1 MKDSID
7 FGKVQ
12 TYEELKMLRE
22 LEKHYKKHP
31 VKHKRKYS
39 KDTSKIKL
47 KGGGWYGV
55 KKSEE
60 KGPFFELTK
69 RQRKAVVML
78 YEGAYTNKEI
88 AETLHCSESLI
99 YKWKRENK
107 LFQQARRQYETMII
121 EDKYVSEA
129 MQSIYALV
137 KTAKSEMVRL
147 QAAISI
153 LKLAGRLTDSSTPE
167 LDKAKV
173 RKANAEAD
181 IARWRADELTG
192 KNKADDST
200 VLVDDIGDAEDE

>member
-1 MKDSID
+1 
-7 FGKVQ
+7 
-12 TYEELKMLRE
+12 
-22 LEKHYKKHP
+22 
-31 VKHKRKYS
+31 
-39 KDTSKIKL
+39 
-47 KGGGWYGV
+47 
-55 KKSEE
+55 
-60 KGPFFELTK
+60 
-69 RQRKAVVML
+69 ML

-107 LFQQARRQYETMII
+107 LFQQARKQYETMII

-129 MQSIYALV
+129 MQSIYSLV
-137 KTAKSEMVRL
+137 KSAKSEMVRL

-181 IARWRADELTG
+181 IAEYKVKVLSEAGASGVELV
-192 KNKADDST
+192 NKYLDK
-200 VLVDDIGDAEDE
+200 LDAAANEEVGGNNES

>member
-1 MKDSID
+1 
-7 FGKVQ
+7 
-12 TYEELKMLRE
+12 
-22 LEKHYKKHP
+22 
-31 VKHKRKYS
+31 
-39 KDTSKIKL
+39 
-47 KGGGWYGV
+47 
-55 KKSEE
+55 
-60 KGPFFELTK
+60 
-69 RQRKAVVML
+69 ML

-107 LFQQARRQYETMII
+107 LFQQARKQYETMII

-137 KTAKSEMVRL
+137 KSAKSEMVRL

-181 IARWRADELTG
+181 IAEYKAQVLKDSGSSGVELLNEYLDKLDTLAEKEVKEDG
-192 KNKADDST
+192 TKAD
-200 VLVDDIGDAEDE
+200 V

>member
-1 MKDSID
+1 M
-7 FGKVQ
+7 
-12 TYEELKMLRE
+12 
-22 LEKHYKKHP
+22 
-31 VKHKRKYS
+31 
-39 KDTSKIKL
+39 
-47 KGGGWYGV
+47 

-137 KTAKSEMVRL
+137 KSAKSEMVRL

-173 RKANAEAD
+173 RKTNAEAD
-181 IARWRADELTG
+181 IAEYKAQILKDSGSSGVELLNEYLDKIDTLADKEVKQDGT
-192 KNKADDST
+192 KAD
-200 VLVDDIGDAEDE
+200 V

>member
-1 MKDSID
+1 M
-7 FGKVQ
+7 
-12 TYEELKMLRE
+12 
-22 LEKHYKKHP
+22 
-31 VKHKRKYS
+31 
-39 KDTSKIKL
+39 
-47 KGGGWYGV
+47 

-107 LFQQARRQYETMII
+107 LFQQARKQYETMII

-181 IARWRADELTG
+181 IAEYKAQVLKDSGSSGVELLNEYLDKLDTLAEKEVKEDG
-192 KNKADDST
+192 TKAD
-200 VLVDDIGDAEDE
+200 V

>member
-1 MKDSID
+1 M
-7 FGKVQ
+7 
-12 TYEELKMLRE
+12 
-22 LEKHYKKHP
+22 
-31 VKHKRKYS
+31 
-39 KDTSKIKL
+39 
-47 KGGGWYGV
+47 

-181 IARWRADELTG
+181 IAEYKAQILKDSGSSGVELLNEYLDKLDALADKEVKEDGT
-192 KNKADDST
+192 KAD
-200 VLVDDIGDAEDE
+200 V

>member
-1 MKDSID
+1 M
-7 FGKVQ
+7 
-12 TYEELKMLRE
+12 
-22 LEKHYKKHP
+22 
-31 VKHKRKYS
+31 
-39 KDTSKIKL
+39 
-47 KGGGWYGV
+47 

-107 LFQQARRQYETMII
+107 LFQQARKQYETMII

-137 KTAKSEMVRL
+137 KSAKSEMVRL

-181 IARWRADELTG
+181 IAEYKAQILKDSGSSGVELLNEYLDKLDALADKEVKEDGT
-192 KNKADDST
+192 KAD
-200 VLVDDIGDAEDE
+200 V

>member
-1 MKDSID
+1 M
-7 FGKVQ
+7 
-12 TYEELKMLRE
+12 
-22 LEKHYKKHP
+22 
-31 VKHKRKYS
+31 
-39 KDTSKIKL
+39 
-47 KGGGWYGV
+47 

-78 YEGAYTNKEI
+78 YEGTYTNKEI
-88 AETLHCSESLI
+88 AEILHCSESLI

-173 RKANAEAD
+173 RKTNAEAD
-181 IARWRADELTG
+181 IAEYKAQILKDSGSSGVELLNEYLDKIDTLADKEVKQDGT
-192 KNKADDST
+192 KAD
-200 VLVDDIGDAEDE
+200 V

>member
-1 MKDSID
+1 
-7 FGKVQ
+7 
-12 TYEELKMLRE
+12 
-22 LEKHYKKHP
+22 
-31 VKHKRKYS
+31 
-39 KDTSKIKL
+39 
-47 KGGGWYGV
+47 
-55 KKSEE
+55 
-60 KGPFFELTK
+60 
-69 RQRKAVVML
+69 ML

-107 LFQQARRQYETMII
+107 LFQQARKQYETMII

-137 KTAKSEMVRL
+137 KSAKSEMVRL

-181 IARWRADELTG
+181 IAEYKAQILKDSGSSGVELLNEYLDKLDTLAEKEVKEDG
-192 KNKADDST
+192 TKAD
-200 VLVDDIGDAEDE
+200 V

>member
-1 MKDSID
+1 M
-7 FGKVQ
+7 
-12 TYEELKMLRE
+12 
-22 LEKHYKKHP
+22 
-31 VKHKRKYS
+31 
-39 KDTSKIKL
+39 
-47 KGGGWYGV
+47 

-78 YEGAYTNKEI
+78 YEGTYTNKEI
-88 AETLHCSESLI
+88 AEVLHCSESLI

-167 LDKAKV
+167 LDKARS
-173 RKANAEAD
+173 RKTNAEAD
-181 IARWRADELTG
+181 IAEYKAKVLEESGSSGVELLNEYLDKLDTLSDKEVKQDG
-192 KNKADDST
+192 TKAD
-200 VLVDDIGDAEDE
+200 V

>member
-1 MKDSID
+1 M
-7 FGKVQ
+7 
-12 TYEELKMLRE
+12 
-22 LEKHYKKHP
+22 
-31 VKHKRKYS
+31 
-39 KDTSKIKL
+39 
-47 KGGGWYGV
+47 
-55 KKSEE
+55 
-60 KGPFFELTK
+60 TK

-107 LFQQARRQYETMII
+107 LFQQARKQYETMII

-137 KTAKSEMVRL
+137 KSAKSEMVRL

-153 LKLAGRLTDSSTPE
+153 LKLAGRLTDNSIPE

-173 RKANAEAD
+173 RRANAEAD
-181 IARWRADELTG
+181 IAEQKAQQLS
-192 KNKADDST
+192 NNVADDLTINIVRNDRS
-200 VLVDDIGDAEDE
+200 IENEEANNN

>member
-1 MKDSID
+1 
-7 FGKVQ
+7 
-12 TYEELKMLRE
+12 
-22 LEKHYKKHP
+22 
-31 VKHKRKYS
+31 
-39 KDTSKIKL
+39 
-47 KGGGWYGV
+47 
-55 KKSEE
+55 
-60 KGPFFELTK
+60 
-69 RQRKAVVML
+69 ML

-107 LFQQARRQYETMII
+107 LFQQARKQYETMII

-181 IARWRADELTG
+181 IAEYKAQVLKNSGSSGVELLNEYLDKLDTLAEKEVKEDG
-192 KNKADDST
+192 TKAD
-200 VLVDDIGDAEDE
+200 V